1 MTAPSGRDPWHALA
15 ALTPARVALGHTGSA
30 LPTASHLA
38 LQLAQARARDAVWH
52 PLDADALAAA
62 FRADGHEVVRVH
74 SAARDRRE
82 YLARPDLGRQ
92 LAAGEAERL
101 AAHARTE
108 GGGGWDLAFVVAD
121 GLAALAA
128 ERHAPALVRAV
139 CAALAGDAEHG
150 GPTAWRIAPI
160 VVAEQARVALGDH
173 VGAAL
178 GARLV
183 AVLLGERPG
192 MSAPDS
198 LGVYLTWDPRPGR
211 TDAERNCVSNVRVEG
226 LGYSAAAASV
236 VALAGAAR
244 GQRLTGVGLRVLRG
258 GKGEDLGVQG
268 G

>member
-1 MTAPSGRDPWHALA
+1 MTRDPWHALA
-15 ALTPARVALGHTGSA
+15 ALTPARVALGRTGSA

-52 PLDADALAAA
+52 PLDTAALAGALID
-62 FRADGHEVVRVH
+62 DGHAVVCVH

-92 LAAGEAERL
+92 LAAGEAGRL
-101 AAHARTE
+101 ATHARPV
-108 GGGGWDLAFVVAD
+108 GAPPWDLAFVVAD

-128 ERHAPALVRAV
+128 TRHGPALVRAV
-139 CAALAGDAEHG
+139 CAALARPGAHD
-150 GPTAWRIAPI
+150 AWRVAPV

-198 LGVYLTWDPRPGR
+198 LGVYLTWTPRPGR
-211 TDAERNCVSNVRVEG
+211 TDAERNCVSNVRPEG
-226 LGYSAAAASV
+226 LSCAAAAAT
-236 VALAGAAR
+236 VATLARAAR
-244 GQRLTGVGLRVLRG
+244 QQQLTGVALRIPLPALDVRPLG
-258 GKGEDLGVQG
+258 G
-268 G
+268 